1 MSKWFSPFDRDT
13 GGAGPSVC
21 RSVWHTSFFGEHRA
35 GGRAFRRKAQL
46 LPRRKRSPRL
56 RPGTFSRTS
65 ACSGKRPEQMK
76 LRCWIPSCSERD
88 APEDSVKKADERRI
102 ELTRFTEQ
110 ERAIEK
116 LLVAKGFEDAAA
128 FVQEGTATI
137 VVKKEKLTDEEIARI
152 LEMAMRQTGQE
163 ASNIKIIPAG

>member
-1 MSKWFSPFDRDT
+1 MSKWFSRSTVTLAALALLFAVAFGIRLFSGNTEPVVSIQKESAAPAAEEAQSVAQT
-13 GGAGPSVC
+13 GD
-21 RSVWHTSFFGEHRA
+21 FFKDFRA
-35 GGRAFRRKAQL
+35 QRETARADEIAL
-46 LPRRKRSPRL
+46 LDSIVQR
-56 RPGTFSRTS
+56 
-65 ACSGKRPEQMK
+65 EN
-76 LRCWIPSCSERD
+76 

>member
-1 MSKWFSPFDRDT
+1 MSKWFSRSTVTLAALALLFAVAFGIRLFSGNTEPVVSIQKESAAPAAEEAQSAAQT
-13 GGAGPSVC
+13 GD
-21 RSVWHTSFFGEHRA
+21 FFKDFRVQRETARA
-35 GGRAFRRKAQL
+35 DEIAL
-46 LPRRKRSPRL
+46 LDSIVQR
-56 RPGTFSRTS
+56 
-65 ACSGKRPEQMK
+65 EN
-76 LRCWIPSCSERD
+76 

-137 VVKKEKLTDEEIARI
+137 VVKKEKLAEEEIARI

>member
-1 MSKWFSPFDRDT
+1 MSKWFSRSTVTLAALALLFAVAFGIRLFSGNTEPVVSIQKESAAPAAEEAQSASQT
-13 GGAGPSVC
+13 GD
-21 RSVWHTSFFGEHRA
+21 FFKDFRA
-35 GGRAFRRKAQL
+35 QRETARADEIAL
-46 LPRRKRSPRL
+46 LDSIVQR
-56 RPGTFSRTS
+56 
-65 ACSGKRPEQMK
+65 EN
-76 LRCWIPSCSERD
+76 

-128 FVQEGTATI
+128 FVQEGTVTI

>member
-1 MSKWFSPFDRDT
+1 MSKWFSRSTVTLAALALLFAVAFGIRLFSGNTEPVVSIQKESAAPAAEEAQSASQT
-13 GGAGPSVC
+13 GD
-21 RSVWHTSFFGEHRA
+21 FFKDFRA
-35 GGRAFRRKAQL
+35 QRETARADEIAL
-46 LPRRKRSPRL
+46 LDSIVQR
-56 RPGTFSRTS
+56 
-65 ACSGKRPEQMK
+65 EN
-76 LRCWIPSCSERD
+76 

-137 VVKKEKLTDEEIARI
+137 VVKKEKLIDEEIARI

>member
-1 MSKWFSPFDRDT
+1 MSKWFSRSTVTLAALALLFAVAFGIRLFSGNTEPVVSIQKESAAPAAEEAQSASQT
-13 GGAGPSVC
+13 GD
-21 RSVWHTSFFGEHRA
+21 FFKDFRA
-35 GGRAFRRKAQL
+35 QRETARADEIAL
-46 LPRRKRSPRL
+46 LDSIVQR
-56 RPGTFSRTS
+56 
-65 ACSGKRPEQMK
+65 EN
-76 LRCWIPSCSERD
+76 

-110 ERAIEK
+110 EHAIEK

>member
-1 MSKWFSPFDRDT
+1 MSKWVSRSTVTLAALALLFAVAFGIRLFSGNTEPVVSIQKESAAPAAEEAQSAAQT
-13 GGAGPSVC
+13 GD
-21 RSVWHTSFFGEHRA
+21 FFKDFRA
-35 GGRAFRRKAQL
+35 QRETARADEIAL
-46 LPRRKRSPRL
+46 LDSIVQR
-56 RPGTFSRTS
+56 
-65 ACSGKRPEQMK
+65 EN
-76 LRCWIPSCSERD
+76 

>member
-1 MSKWFSPFDRDT
+1 MSKWFSRSTVTLAALALLFAVAFGIRLFSGNTEPVVSIQKESAAPAAEEAQSAAQT
-13 GGAGPSVC
+13 GD
-21 RSVWHTSFFGEHRA
+21 FFKDFRA
-35 GGRAFRRKAQL
+35 QRETARADEIAL
-46 LPRRKRSPRL
+46 LDSIVQR
-56 RPGTFSRTS
+56 
-65 ACSGKRPEQMK
+65 EN
-76 LRCWIPSCSERD
+76 

-128 FVQEGTATI
+128 FVQEGTVTI

>member
-1 MSKWFSPFDRDT
+1 MSKWFSRSTVTLAALALLFAVAFGIRLFSGNTEPVVSIQKESAAPAAEEAQSASQT
-13 GGAGPSVC
+13 GD
-21 RSVWHTSFFGEHRA
+21 FFKDFRA
-35 GGRAFRRKAQL
+35 QRETARADEIAL
-46 LPRRKRSPRL
+46 LDSIVQR
-56 RPGTFSRTS
+56 
-65 ACSGKRPEQMK
+65 EN
-76 LRCWIPSCSERD
+76 

-152 LEMAMRQTGQE
+152 LEMAMRQTGQD

>member
-1 MSKWFSPFDRDT
+1 MSKWFSRSTVTLAALALLFAVALGIRLFSGNTEPVVSIQKESAAPAAEEAQSASQT
-13 GGAGPSVC
+13 GD
-21 RSVWHTSFFGEHRA
+21 FFKDFRA
-35 GGRAFRRKAQL
+35 QRETARADEIAL
-46 LPRRKRSPRL
+46 LDSIVQR
-56 RPGTFSRTS
+56 
-65 ACSGKRPEQMK
+65 EN
-76 LRCWIPSCSERD
+76 

-163 ASNIKIIPAG
+163 AYNIKIIPAG

>member
-1 MSKWFSPFDRDT
+1 MSKWFSRSTVTLAALALLFAVAFGIRLFSGNTEPVVSIQKESAAPAAEEAQSAAQT
-13 GGAGPSVC
+13 GD
-21 RSVWHTSFFGEHRA
+21 FFKDFRVQRETARA
-35 GGRAFRRKAQL
+35 DEIAL
-46 LPRRKRSPRL
+46 LDSIVQR
-56 RPGTFSRTS
+56 
-65 ACSGKRPEQMK
+65 EN
-76 LRCWIPSCSERD
+76 

>member
-1 MSKWFSPFDRDT
+1 MFKWFSRSTVTLAALALLFAVAFGIRLFSGNTEPVVSIQKESAAPAAEEAQSAAQT
-13 GGAGPSVC
+13 GD
-21 RSVWHTSFFGEHRA
+21 FFKDFRA
-35 GGRAFRRKAQL
+35 QRETARADEIAL
-46 LPRRKRSPRL
+46 LDSIVQR
-56 RPGTFSRTS
+56 
-65 ACSGKRPEQMK
+65 EN
-76 LRCWIPSCSERD
+76 

>member
-1 MSKWFSPFDRDT
+1 MSKWFS
-13 GGAGPSVC
+13 
-21 RSVWHTSFFGEHRA
+21 RSTVTLAALALLFAVAFGIRLFSGNTEPVVSIQKESAAPAAEEAQSAAQTVDFFKDFRA
-35 GGRAFRRKAQL
+35 QRETARADEIAL
-46 LPRRKRSPRL
+46 LDSIVQR
-56 RPGTFSRTS
+56 
-65 ACSGKRPEQMK
+65 EN
-76 LRCWIPSCSERD
+76 

>member
-1 MSKWFSPFDRDT
+1 MSKWFSRSTVTLAALALLIAVAFGIRLFSGNTEPVVSIQKESAAPAAEEAQSAAQT
-13 GGAGPSVC
+13 GD
-21 RSVWHTSFFGEHRA
+21 FFKDFRA
-35 GGRAFRRKAQL
+35 QRETARADEIAL
-46 LPRRKRSPRL
+46 LDSIVQR
-56 RPGTFSRTS
+56 
-65 ACSGKRPEQMK
+65 EN
-76 LRCWIPSCSERD
+76 

>member
-1 MSKWFSPFDRDT
+1 MSKWFRRSTVTLAALALLFAVALGIRLFSGNTEPVVSIQKESAAPAAEEAQSASQT
-13 GGAGPSVC
+13 GD
-21 RSVWHTSFFGEHRA
+21 FFKDFRA
-35 GGRAFRRKAQL
+35 QRETARADEIAL
-46 LPRRKRSPRL
+46 LDSIVQR
-56 RPGTFSRTS
+56 
-65 ACSGKRPEQMK
+65 EN
-76 LRCWIPSCSERD
+76 

>member
-1 MSKWFSPFDRDT
+1 MSKWFSRSTVTLAALALLFAVAFGIRLFSENTEPVVSIQKESAAPAAEEAQSAAQT
-13 GGAGPSVC
+13 GD
-21 RSVWHTSFFGEHRA
+21 FFKDFRVQRETARA
-35 GGRAFRRKAQL
+35 DEIAL
-46 LPRRKRSPRL
+46 LDSIVQR
-56 RPGTFSRTS
+56 
-65 ACSGKRPEQMK
+65 EN
-76 LRCWIPSCSERD
+76 

>member
-1 MSKWFSPFDRDT
+1 MSKWFSRSTVTLAALALLFAVAFGIRLFSGNTEPVVSIQKESAAPAAEEAHSAAQT
-13 GGAGPSVC
+13 GD
-21 RSVWHTSFFGEHRA
+21 FFKDFRA
-35 GGRAFRRKAQL
+35 QRETARADEIAL
-46 LPRRKRSPRL
+46 LDSIVQR
-56 RPGTFSRTS
+56 
-65 ACSGKRPEQMK
+65 EN
-76 LRCWIPSCSERD
+76 

>member
-1 MSKWFSPFDRDT
+1 MSKWFSRSTVTLAALALLFAVAFGIRLFSGNTEPVVSIQKESAAPAEEAQSAAQT
-13 GGAGPSVC
+13 GD
-21 RSVWHTSFFGEHRA
+21 FFKDFRA
-35 GGRAFRRKAQL
+35 QRETARADEIAL
-46 LPRRKRSPRL
+46 LDSIVQR
-56 RPGTFSRTS
+56 
-65 ACSGKRPEQMK
+65 EN
-76 LRCWIPSCSERD
+76 

-163 ASNIKIIPAG
+163 ASNIKIIPTG

>member
-1 MSKWFSPFDRDT
+1 MSKWFSRSTVTLAALALLFAVAFGIRLFSGNTEPVVSIQKESAAPAAEEAQSAAQT
-13 GGAGPSVC
+13 GD
-21 RSVWHTSFFGEHRA
+21 FFKDFRA
-35 GGRAFRRKAQL
+35 QRETARADEIAL
-46 LPRRKRSPRL
+46 LDSIVQR
-56 RPGTFSRTS
+56 
-65 ACSGKRPEQMK
+65 EN
-76 LRCWIPSCSERD
+76 

-163 ASNIKIIPAG
+163 VSNIKIIPAG

>member
-1 MSKWFSPFDRDT
+1 MSKWFSRSTVTLAALALLFAVAFGIRLFSGNTEPVVSIQKESAAPAAEEAQSASQT
-13 GGAGPSVC
+13 GD
-21 RSVWHTSFFGEHRA
+21 FFKDFRA
-35 GGRAFRRKAQL
+35 QRETARADEIAL
-46 LPRRKRSPRL
+46 LDSIVQR
-56 RPGTFSRTS
+56 
-65 ACSGKRPEQMK
+65 EN
-76 LRCWIPSCSERD
+76 

-163 ASNIKIIPAG
+163 VFNIKIIPAW

>member
-1 MSKWFSPFDRDT
+1 MSKWFSRSTVTLAALALLFAVAFGIRLFSGNTEPVVSVPKESAAPAAEEAQSASQT
-13 GGAGPSVC
+13 GD
-21 RSVWHTSFFGEHRA
+21 FFKDFRA
-35 GGRAFRRKAQL
+35 QRETARADEIAL
-46 LPRRKRSPRL
+46 LDSIVQR
-56 RPGTFSRTS
+56 
-65 ACSGKRPEQMK
+65 EN
-76 LRCWIPSCSERD
+76 

>member
-1 MSKWFSPFDRDT
+1 MSKWFSRSTVTLAALALLFAVALGIRLFSGNTEPVVSIQKESAAPAAEEAQSAAQT
-13 GGAGPSVC
+13 GD
-21 RSVWHTSFFGEHRA
+21 FFKDFRA
-35 GGRAFRRKAQL
+35 QREPARADEIAL
-46 LPRRKRSPRL
+46 LDSIVQR
-56 RPGTFSRTS
+56 
-65 ACSGKRPEQMK
+65 EN
-76 LRCWIPSCSERD
+76 

>member
-1 MSKWFSPFDRDT
+1 MSKWFSRSTVTLAALALLFAVAFGIRLFSGNTEPVVSIQKESAAPAAEEAQSAAQT
-13 GGAGPSVC
+13 GD
-21 RSVWHTSFFGEHRA
+21 FFKDFRA
-35 GGRAFRRKAQL
+35 QRETARADEIAL
-46 LPRRKRSPRL
+46 LDSIVQR
-56 RPGTFSRTS
+56 
-65 ACSGKRPEQMK
+65 EN
-76 LRCWIPSCSERD
+76 

-116 LLVAKGFEDAAA
+116 LLVAKGFEDAAV

>member
-1 MSKWFSPFDRDT
+1 MSKWFSRSTVTLAALALLFAVAFGIRLFSGNTEPVVSIQKESAAPAAEEAQSAAQTGDFFKDFRVQRDT
-13 GGAGPSVC
+13 A
-21 RSVWHTSFFGEHRA
+21 RA
-35 GGRAFRRKAQL
+35 DEIAL
-46 LPRRKRSPRL
+46 LDSIVQR
-56 RPGTFSRTS
+56 
-65 ACSGKRPEQMK
+65 EN
-76 LRCWIPSCSERD
+76 

>member
-1 MSKWFSPFDRDT
+1 MSKWFSRSTVTLAALALLFAVALGIRLFSGNTEPVVSIQKESAAPAAEEAQSAAQT
-13 GGAGPSVC
+13 GD
-21 RSVWHTSFFGEHRA
+21 FFKDFRA
-35 GGRAFRRKAQL
+35 QRETARADEIAL
-46 LPRRKRSPRL
+46 LDSIVQR
-56 RPGTFSRTS
+56 
-65 ACSGKRPEQMK
+65 EN
-76 LRCWIPSCSERD
+76 

>member
-1 MSKWFSPFDRDT
+1 MSKWFSRSTVTLAALALLFAVAFGIRLFSGNTEPVVSIQKESAAPAAEEAQSAAQT
-13 GGAGPSVC
+13 GD
-21 RSVWHTSFFGEHRA
+21 FFKDFRA
-35 GGRAFRRKAQL
+35 QRETARADEIAL
-46 LPRRKRSPRL
+46 LDSIVQR
-56 RPGTFSRTS
+56 
-65 ACSGKRPEQMK
+65 EN
-76 LRCWIPSCSERD
+76 

-152 LEMAMRQTGQE
+152 LEMAMHQTGQE

>member
-1 MSKWFSPFDRDT
+1 MSKWFSRSTVTLAALALLFAVAFGIRLFSENTEPVVSIQKESAAPAAEEAQSASQT
-13 GGAGPSVC
+13 GD
-21 RSVWHTSFFGEHRA
+21 FFKDFRA
-35 GGRAFRRKAQL
+35 QRETARADEIAL
-46 LPRRKRSPRL
+46 LDSIVQR
-56 RPGTFSRTS
+56 
-65 ACSGKRPEQMK
+65 EN
-76 LRCWIPSCSERD
+76 

>member
-1 MSKWFSPFDRDT
+1 MSKWFSRSTMTLAALALLFAVAFGIRLFSGNTEPVVSIQKESAAPAAEEAQSAAQT
-13 GGAGPSVC
+13 GD
-21 RSVWHTSFFGEHRA
+21 FFKDFRA
-35 GGRAFRRKAQL
+35 QRETARADEIAL
-46 LPRRKRSPRL
+46 LDSIVQR
-56 RPGTFSRTS
+56 
-65 ACSGKRPEQMK
+65 EN
-76 LRCWIPSCSERD
+76 

>member
-1 MSKWFSPFDRDT
+1 MSKWFSRSTVTLAALALLFAVAFGIRLFSGNTEPVVSIQKESAAPAAEEAQSASQT
-13 GGAGPSVC
+13 GD
-21 RSVWHTSFFGEHRA
+21 FFKDFRA
-35 GGRAFRRKAQL
+35 QRETARADEIAL
-46 LPRRKRSPRL
+46 LDSIVQR
-56 RPGTFSRTS
+56 
-65 ACSGKRPEQMK
+65 EN
-76 LRCWIPSCSERD
+76 

-163 ASNIKIIPAG
+163 VFNIKIIPAG

>member
-1 MSKWFSPFDRDT
+1 MSKWFSRSTVTLAALALLFAVALGIRLFSGNTEPVVSIQKESAAPAAEEAQSAAQT
-13 GGAGPSVC
+13 GD
-21 RSVWHTSFFGEHRA
+21 FFKDFRA
-35 GGRAFRRKAQL
+35 QRETARADEIAL
-46 LPRRKRSPRL
+46 LDSIVQR
-56 RPGTFSRTS
+56 
-65 ACSGKRPEQMK
+65 EN
-76 LRCWIPSCSERD
+76 
-88 APEDSVKKADERRI
+88 APEDSVKKADERRT

>member
-1 MSKWFSPFDRDT
+1 MSKWFRRSTVTLAALALLFAVAFGIRLFSGNTEPVVSIQKESAAPAAEEAQSAAQT
-13 GGAGPSVC
+13 GD
-21 RSVWHTSFFGEHRA
+21 FFKDFRA
-35 GGRAFRRKAQL
+35 QRETARADEIAL
-46 LPRRKRSPRL
+46 LDSIVQR
-56 RPGTFSRTS
+56 
-65 ACSGKRPEQMK
+65 EN
-76 LRCWIPSCSERD
+76 

>member
-1 MSKWFSPFDRDT
+1 MSKWFSRSTVTLTALALLFAVAFGIRLFSGNTEPVVSIQKESAAPAAEEAQSAAQT
-13 GGAGPSVC
+13 GD
-21 RSVWHTSFFGEHRA
+21 FFKDFRVQRETARA
-35 GGRAFRRKAQL
+35 DEIAL
-46 LPRRKRSPRL
+46 LDSIVQR
-56 RPGTFSRTS
+56 
-65 ACSGKRPEQMK
+65 EN
-76 LRCWIPSCSERD
+76 

>member
-1 MSKWFSPFDRDT
+1 MSKWFSRSTVTLAALALLFAVAFGIRLFSGNTEPVVSIQKESAAPAAEEAQSAAQT
-13 GGAGPSVC
+13 GD
-21 RSVWHTSFFGEHRA
+21 FFKDFRA
-35 GGRAFRRKAQL
+35 QRETARADEIAL
-46 LPRRKRSPRL
+46 LDSIVQR
-56 RPGTFSRTS
+56 
-65 ACSGKRPEQMK
+65 EN
-76 LRCWIPSCSERD
+76 

-137 VVKKEKLTDEEIARI
+137 VVKMEKLTDEEIARI

>member
-1 MSKWFSPFDRDT
+1 MSKWFSRSTVTLAALALLFAVAFGIRLFSGNTEPVVSIQKESAAPAAEEAQSAAQT
-13 GGAGPSVC
+13 GD
-21 RSVWHTSFFGEHRA
+21 FFKDFRA
-35 GGRAFRRKAQL
+35 QRETARADEIAL
-46 LPRRKRSPRL
+46 LDSIVQR
-56 RPGTFSRTS
+56 
-65 ACSGKRPEQMK
+65 E
-76 LRCWIPSCSERD
+76 D

>member
-1 MSKWFSPFDRDT
+1 MSKWFSRSTVTLAALALLFAVAFGIRLFSGNTEPVVSIQKESAAPAAEEAQSASQT
-13 GGAGPSVC
+13 GD
-21 RSVWHTSFFGEHRA
+21 FFKDFRVQRETARA
-35 GGRAFRRKAQL
+35 DEIAL
-46 LPRRKRSPRL
+46 LDSIVQR
-56 RPGTFSRTS
+56 
-65 ACSGKRPEQMK
+65 EN
-76 LRCWIPSCSERD
+76 

>member
-1 MSKWFSPFDRDT
+1 MSKWFSRSTVTLAALALLFAVAFGIRLFSGNTEPVVSIQKESAAPAAEEAQSAAQT
-13 GGAGPSVC
+13 GD
-21 RSVWHTSFFGEHRA
+21 FFKDFRA
-35 GGRAFRRKAQL
+35 QRETARADEITL
-46 LPRRKRSPRL
+46 LDSIVQR
-56 RPGTFSRTS
+56 
-65 ACSGKRPEQMK
+65 EN
-76 LRCWIPSCSERD
+76 

>member
-1 MSKWFSPFDRDT
+1 MSKWFSRSTVTLAALALLFAVALGIRLFSGNTEPVVSVQKESAAPAAEEAQSAAQT
-13 GGAGPSVC
+13 GD
-21 RSVWHTSFFGEHRA
+21 FFKDFRA
-35 GGRAFRRKAQL
+35 QRETARADEIAL
-46 LPRRKRSPRL
+46 LDSIVQRENAL
-56 RPGTFSRTS
+56 
-65 ACSGKRPEQMK
+65 
-76 LRCWIPSCSERD
+76 
-88 APEDSVKKADERRI
+88 EDSVKKADERRI

-137 VVKKEKLTDEEIARI
+137 VVKKEKLTDEESARI

>member
-1 MSKWFSPFDRDT
+1 MSKWFSRSTVTLAALALLFAVAFGIRLFSGNTEPVVSIQKESAAPAAEEAQSAAQT
-13 GGAGPSVC
+13 GD
-21 RSVWHTSFFGEHRA
+21 FFKDFRA
-35 GGRAFRRKAQL
+35 QRETARADEIAL
-46 LPRRKRSPRL
+46 LDSIVQR
-56 RPGTFSRTS
+56 
-65 ACSGKRPEQMK
+65 EN
-76 LRCWIPSCSERD
+76 

-102 ELTRFTEQ
+102 EQ

>member
-1 MSKWFSPFDRDT
+1 MSKWFSRSTVTLAALALLFAVAFGIRLFSGNTEPVVSIQKESAAPAAEEAQSASQT
-13 GGAGPSVC
+13 GD
-21 RSVWHTSFFGEHRA
+21 FFKDFRA
-35 GGRAFRRKAQL
+35 QRETARADEMALMDSIVQR
-46 LPRRKRSPRL
+46 
-56 RPGTFSRTS
+56 
-65 ACSGKRPEQMK
+65 EN
-76 LRCWIPSCSERD
+76 